1 MDLTEWYSEILAA
14 TPPLTSTGHPA
25 TPTRRDFK
33 RDSTREDRGSTK
45 KDQRRE
51 SSHRVDQSTSPLR
64 DSCKRD
70 ARAEQPSRQVYIAS
84 FDEEGEQTPGWRRVG
99 PEGLINLEKVYR
111 TQAVMDHI
119 ASFHQHHYALAR
131 NHMPVFGDYLRTAL
145 LACDEPVFAQSST
158 KTTGCDFENEALY
171 ELEGGGYCPVQPLP
185 HDHGVT
191 MFPLAAQGSDR
202 IDRHILQI
210 LHHGSACVV
219 CEAEWGGAAAQL
231 RLERACALLA
241 WCRPAHPHHTHH
253 GDTPSD
259 GIQQPEIS
267 LSYNPE
273 EVIPLKYT
281 ANLAHENEA
290 GIVGEEGFIDLQCVK
305 DMRLGGKLLDSREI
319 QELLACAKKHG
330 LDAQGPDGA
339 NIISLVYGNT
349 LSDNRTVHFMFPTYL
364 YRVWAVGLHSVI
376 KSLISQSKL
385 ADRSLAWL
393 KNKYTA
399 LYYEDGCCCEPLV
412 SDAIRVFGGRE
423 STCGSSSHS
432 TPVKGAF
439 GDSHC
444 DSIRNAG
451 IKFKK
456 NKSTSELK
464 TSSPRSYG
472 SSHTSGTRSED
483 EVVQGSPR
491 HSSYTS
497 TMSHHHHQ
505 HASCAPRHSSL
516 TAAATSIMGGSPNR
530 SSLRRLETSERFWEN
545 LKHLRTGSVGYDTQ
559 LDFMDFVAL
568 FRSFSLV
575 MRSELRDVF
584 EQLAVPRNK
593 SPLLG
598 YEKSRSSPELFRSK
612 AVFRTGLLT
621 RNGSLD
627 LEPPSDKAARKKAF
641 DLLAAAALPGAC
653 PDVGGRVLSLPTL
666 GKFCETRQNEPKTEQ
681 QLKDII
687 QRHEPDPALRAEG
700 CLSFEGFVRFLTDK
714 DNYAFVPEQRRAT
727 NHSRKTNPILEDEE
741 LSSQTTST
749 TSDAGGPLSQYYIAS
764 SHNTYLTGHQLKGE
778 SSVELY
784 SQVLLTGCRCVE
796 LDCWDGDDG
805 SPVIYHGHTFTT
817 KIPFRR
823 VVETIARSAF
833 VASPYPLI
841 LSIENHCSLPQQQ
854 VMASTFEAVFGDK
867 LVTSFLFEA
876 DYTDEPRLPSPEQLK
891 YKVLIKNKKLLP
903 LQSSP
908 TVGMTGAS
916 SAQAHSGALATAF
929 RSNGLRTTSSSLPE
943 QSNRS
948 SSLMSNQ
955 SAGSS
960 LTEYFSDE
968 DYEEDD
974 DELDEKELHKILNSM
989 EEKCGRTSLS
999 LYQSFRRGDGDSDIT
1014 FSSMKQSAARKR
1026 SNQIARE
1033 LSDMVT
1039 YVQAIKFRGLSPLS
1053 PRSSVKQ
1060 GSSHKDT
1067 APCSSFES
1075 SESSDSAG
1083 TQLAPT
1089 HTASTLGRCLTAPA
1103 IHHPCY
1109 RCSSLNEACAKKIC
1123 RKHPLA
1129 VVAHTE
1135 TQLVRTYPAGL
1146 RIDSSNF
1153 DPVVFWSCGVQL
1165 VALNYQTEDAAMAV
1179 NAAMFESNGCVGF
1192 VRKPPVMWDCTH
1204 IAYRRFNPMDKEF
1217 DGIHASRLT
1226 LSVISG
1232 QYVAEHVY
1240 SFYNAW
1246 VEVEVLGVPADCAK
1260 QRTRVARRNA
1270 LNPTWNET
1278 FTFKINFPE
1287 LAFVKF
1293 EVYDADTSYM
1303 LSQRVIPLQCLRPG
1317 YRHVRLR
1324 SPTNQPLNMAS
1335 LLIFSRCTEE
1345 LAGESCRGDLDLGDS
1360 TQRRKIH
1367 FLVVYAVSRHEPYSI
1382 LKVTQDTTANEA
1394 IAQCLTKAGVCRS
1407 SRGSYVLVEENS
1419 SRAPTHRVLAPHE
1432 RVLRVSTARSGSRLL
1447 LKRVGDDPSSRA
1459 WLTSIRSSSTERLR
1473 AESPS
1478 DEDTAT
1484 TATSSSQTKEEERPP
1499 ADSFLVCVHNV
1510 SPQIPYAILKVPLSA
1525 TASFV
1530 VYQALTKARCHDD
1543 PKRFVLVEELE
1554 WGGRAGSGPQ
1564 QRALADDEVVYT
1576 AQTPEEKSFKELI
1589 DIVGSHL
1596 EPQRSDIAERHMFR
1610 HRRQRNGESLSD
1622 YLQALKH
1629 LASTCNF
1636 KDTLEENLRD
1646 QFVSG
1651 LASDVM
1657 RSQLFAV
1664 TELSYKRAIEL
1675 AFALEAAERHAVA
1688 SGSGCTAAAAGQA
1701 GGAGGAA
1708 AAAGEPLHR
1717 VAERGGSSRG
1727 GGGSGGGAPGAG
1739 SARGRR
1745 MAVGPSRPLDAHS
1758 KWIEVQKME
1767 GTNAQSVVN
1776 KLRELFARFG
1786 LPTQLATTGVPPA
1799 VSLLGRRLRSRLDA
1813 LRPTTAEV
1821 VCVAQERAVERG
1833 GGLERHLEVGARVL
1847 ARDYRPRASRWAH
1860 GEVIA
1865 RPSPRTYRVRLGE
1878 GGECTRHIDQLLL
1891 DKSSNEKDS
1900 QPGRPLSPMTSIEEE
1915 FVDAIGS
1922 ADNNETANW
1931 KTLGRFVLQEGGCS
1945 APLPRHRAAI
1955 ARIQRGL
1962 SITRP
1967 VITGTVYL

>member
-1 MDLTEWYSEILAA
+1 
-14 TPPLTSTGHPA
+14 
-25 TPTRRDFK
+25 
-33 RDSTREDRGSTK
+33 
-45 KDQRRE
+45 
-51 SSHRVDQSTSPLR
+51 
-64 DSCKRD
+64 
-70 ARAEQPSRQVYIAS
+70 
-84 FDEEGEQTPGWRRVG
+84 
-99 PEGLINLEKVYR
+99 
-111 TQAVMDHI
+111 
-119 ASFHQHHYALAR
+119 
-131 NHMPVFGDYLRTAL
+131 
-145 LACDEPVFAQSST
+145 
-158 KTTGCDFENEALY
+158 
-171 ELEGGGYCPVQPLP
+171 
-185 HDHGVT
+185 
-191 MFPLAAQGSDR
+191 
-202 IDRHILQI
+202 
-210 LHHGSACVV
+210 
-219 CEAEWGGAAAQL
+219 
-231 RLERACALLA
+231 
-241 WCRPAHPHHTHH
+241 
-253 GDTPSD
+253 
-259 GIQQPEIS
+259 
-267 LSYNPE
+267 
-273 EVIPLKYT
+273 
-281 ANLAHENEA
+281 
-290 GIVGEEGFIDLQCVK
+290 
-305 DMRLGGKLLDSREI
+305 
-319 QELLACAKKHG
+319 
-330 LDAQGPDGA
+330 
-339 NIISLVYGNT
+339 
-349 LSDNRTVHFMFPTYL
+349 
-364 YRVWAVGLHSVI
+364 
-376 KSLISQSKL
+376 
-385 ADRSLAWL
+385 
-393 KNKYTA
+393 
-399 LYYEDGCCCEPLV
+399 
-412 SDAIRVFGGRE
+412 
-423 STCGSSSHS
+423 
-432 TPVKGAF
+432 
-439 GDSHC
+439 
-444 DSIRNAG
+444 
-451 IKFKK
+451 
-456 NKSTSELK
+456 
-464 TSSPRSYG
+464 
-472 SSHTSGTRSED
+472 
-483 EVVQGSPR
+483 
-491 HSSYTS
+491 
-497 TMSHHHHQ
+497 
-505 HASCAPRHSSL
+505 
-516 TAAATSIMGGSPNR
+516 
-530 SSLRRLETSERFWEN
+530 
-545 LKHLRTGSVGYDTQ
+545 
-559 LDFMDFVAL
+559 
-568 FRSFSLV
+568 
-575 MRSELRDVF
+575 
-584 EQLAVPRNK
+584 
-593 SPLLG
+593 
-598 YEKSRSSPELFRSK
+598 
-612 AVFRTGLLT
+612 
-621 RNGSLD
+621 
-627 LEPPSDKAARKKAF
+627 
-641 DLLAAAALPGAC
+641 
-653 PDVGGRVLSLPTL
+653 
-666 GKFCETRQNEPKTEQ
+666 
-681 QLKDII
+681 
-687 QRHEPDPALRAEG
+687 
-700 CLSFEGFVRFLTDK
+700 
-714 DNYAFVPEQRRAT
+714 
-727 NHSRKTNPILEDEE
+727 
-741 LSSQTTST
+741 
-749 TSDAGGPLSQYYIAS
+749 
-764 SHNTYLTGHQLKGE
+764 
-778 SSVELY
+778 
-784 SQVLLTGCRCVE
+784 
-796 LDCWDGDDG
+796 
-805 SPVIYHGHTFTT
+805 
-817 KIPFRR
+817 
-823 VVETIARSAF
+823 
-833 VASPYPLI
+833 
-841 LSIENHCSLPQQQ
+841 
-854 VMASTFEAVFGDK
+854 
-867 LVTSFLFEA
+867 
-876 DYTDEPRLPSPEQLK
+876 
-891 YKVLIKNKKLLP
+891 
-903 LQSSP
+903 
-908 TVGMTGAS
+908 
-916 SAQAHSGALATAF
+916 
-929 RSNGLRTTSSSLPE
+929 SSLPE

-1060 GSSHKDT
+1060 GSGHKDT

-1576 AQTPEEKSFKELI
+1576 AQ
-1589 DIVGSHL
+1589 
-1596 EPQRSDIAERHMFR
+1596 
-1610 HRRQRNGESLSD
+1610 
-1622 YLQALKH
+1622 
-1629 LASTCNF
+1629 
-1636 KDTLEENLRD
+1636 
-1646 QFVSG
+1646 
-1651 LASDVM
+1651 
-1657 RSQLFAV
+1657 
-1664 TELSYKRAIEL
+1664 
-1675 AFALEAAERHAVA
+1675 
-1688 SGSGCTAAAAGQA
+1688 
-1701 GGAGGAA
+1701 
-1708 AAAGEPLHR
+1708 
-1717 VAERGGSSRG
+1717 
-1727 GGGSGGGAPGAG
+1727 
-1739 SARGRR
+1739 
-1745 MAVGPSRPLDAHS
+1745 
-1758 KWIEVQKME
+1758 
-1767 GTNAQSVVN
+1767 
-1776 KLRELFARFG
+1776 
-1786 LPTQLATTGVPPA
+1786 
-1799 VSLLGRRLRSRLDA
+1799 
-1813 LRPTTAEV
+1813 
-1821 VCVAQERAVERG
+1821 
-1833 GGLERHLEVGARVL
+1833 
-1847 ARDYRPRASRWAH
+1847 
-1860 GEVIA
+1860 
-1865 RPSPRTYRVRLGE
+1865 
-1878 GGECTRHIDQLLL
+1878 
-1891 DKSSNEKDS
+1891 
-1900 QPGRPLSPMTSIEEE
+1900 
-1915 FVDAIGS
+1915 
-1922 ADNNETANW
+1922 ANW

-1967 VITGTVYL
+1967 VITGSPFPGTYSCIPEVVTKHPVQAAYSDPTHCRRVSTTPLGKGIGRSKGHSDKDMRSFMNRRSGSREVHSEGEAGGSLSAEALAAQVARFKRVSLRKLRAWRS